1 MKFLIRT
8 RMHYGKDRKVEF
20 TTEPQLIGQVTR
32 YRTDSLEEIKTMRQ
46 ATQAIKDCLAEE
58 GIRLYFYPEK
68 FIDKDPV
75 QRYLDDVKYYTP
87 PAVVNAVKGGEID
100 LLKGERVVEGE
111 SLNKV
116 LQNPPFERVGYVPP
130 TEKQFAAIKARL
142 NAAENMA
149 RSYKKQLDE
158 VKRKFYTGVE

>member
-8 RMHYGKDRKVEF
+8 RMHYGEGRKVEF
-20 TTEPQLIGQVTR
+20 VTEPQLIGQVTR
-32 YRTDSLEEIKTMRQ
+32 YKTDTVEEISTMRQ

-68 FIDKDPV
+68 YFDKDPV

-87 PAVVNAVKGGEID
+87 PAVAKGVKGEID
-100 LLKGERVVEGE
+100 LLKGERVAEG
-111 SLNKV
+111 NPQNQV
-116 LQNPPFERVGYVPP
+116 LRNPPFERVGYVPP

-149 RSYKKQLDE
+149 RNFKKQLDD
-158 VKRKFYTGVE
+158 VKRKFYTGVK